1 MSALSLYL
9 TKKVSFTMVNI
20 SRSLLHT
27 EWRKNSWHRYDMK
40 KSRHGRPMYNKLTF
54 TQNAQRR

>member
-1 MSALSLYL
+1 
-9 TKKVSFTMVNI
+9 
-20 SRSLLHT
+20 
-27 EWRKNSWHRYDMK
+27 MK